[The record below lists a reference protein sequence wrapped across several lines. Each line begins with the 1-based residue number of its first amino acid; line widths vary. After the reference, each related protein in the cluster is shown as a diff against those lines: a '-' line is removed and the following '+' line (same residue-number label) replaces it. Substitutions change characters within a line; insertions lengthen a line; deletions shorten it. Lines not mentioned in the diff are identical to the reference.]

1 MSGMVDIPLHFSQ
14 DLVAERPER
23 PLVGDEREVLTAFLD
38 WHRETFR
45 LKCAGLTAAQL
56 STRSVE
62 PSTLSL
68 HGLIRHLAGTER
80 WWFRMQ
86 FAGEDVPHLYYADD
100 DPDMDFDRLD
110 GDPAEALAVWEAE
123 CARSREVVAAADLDD
138 TGTALRH
145 DKPVSL
151 RRIVVQMIAEYAR
164 HNGHADLLRERID
177 GATGH

>member
-1 MSGMVDIPLHFSQ
+1 MADTPQFYSHELAGDRV
-14 DLVAERPER
+14 ER
-23 PLVGDEREVLTAFLD
+23 PLTGDERHMLTSYLD
-38 WHRETFR
+38 WQRDTFR
-45 LKCAGLTAAQL
+45 LKCAGLTPAQL
-56 STRSVE
+56 STPAVE
-62 PSTLSL
+62 PSKLTL

-86 FAGEDVPHLYYADD
+86 FAGEDVELLYYSDD

-123 CARSREVVAAADLDD
+123 CARSREIVAAAASFDD
-138 TGTALRH
+138 EGRSWRY

-151 RRIVVQMIAEYAR
+151 RRVVVGMLCEYAR